1 MSDAVKGLGIV
12 NEAEIDLP
20 VEFCTLSRICRM
32 LEIWSLVPRPLRNPA
47 CSAGSSRS
55 RIGRSLSLMMCSRIL
70 LRWEINTIVLLFLHS
85 LTSPFLGSVRK
96 VEFFQSAGHL
106 FVFQILLQRCWI
118 TFAPDSSAYLKEYSV
133 ILIKSFYDINQQI
146 LRKNGYFQNFS

>member
-1 MSDAVKGLGIV
+1 
-12 NEAEIDLP
+12 
-20 VEFCTLSRICRM
+20 M

-70 LRWEINTIVLLFLHS
+70 LWWEINAIVLLFLHL

-118 TFAPDSSAYLKEYSV
+118 TFAPDSSAYLISSAGISSGPGDLLFLRCWMALVTSDRSMSGSSSQESSSALSETPSVSCEAYS
-133 ILIKSFYDINQQI
+133 SSQ
-146 LRKNGYFQNFS
+146 

>member
-1 MSDAVKGLGIV
+1 
-12 NEAEIDLP
+12 
-20 VEFCTLSRICRM
+20 M
-32 LEIWSLVPRPLRNPA
+32 LEIWSLVPRTLRNPA

-55 RIGRSLSLMMCSRIL
+55 RIGQSLSLMMCSRIL
-70 LRWEINTIVLLFLHS
+70 LRWEINAIVLLFLHS

-118 TFAPDSSAYLKEYSV
+118 TFEPNIVYKKV
-133 ILIKSFYDINQQI
+133 IHQGGVVHRIGTQGLFKNTWVKGTRKYHKS
-146 LRKNGYFQNFS
+146 

>member
-1 MSDAVKGLGIV
+1 
-12 NEAEIDLP
+12 
-20 VEFCTLSRICRM
+20 M
-32 LEIWSLVPRPLRNPA
+32 LEIWSLVSRPLQNPA

-118 TFAPDSSAYLKEYSV
+118 TFAPDSSAYLISSAGISSWCTGIQSLCFYKWLKNLKLKFWMGVKGTYSNSNFAHYGY
-133 ILIKSFYDINQQI
+133 SFYYGVNW
-146 LRKNGYFQNFS
+146 KFA